1 MTRHS
6 DIQKAI
12 SLVELI
18 LKAEF
23 SRFKPFHP
31 IGKYYGLH
39 VALDHYDA
47 HIPRFFVD
55 CVTYI

>member
-18 LKAEF
+18 LEAEF
-23 SRFKPFHP
+23 SRFKPF

-39 VALDHYDA
+39 AALDHYDA
-47 HIPRFFVD
+47 HIPRVFVG